1 MPIPDRVVDAPSRA
15 NACNAPSHTPPREV
29 DGKGMTTPAQV
40 SNARPPYRRA
50 AIARE
55 VRLTPHEKTV
65 RDAILATGAPERA
78 ALAWT
83 METYIAR
90 AATPEARE
98 AVTQRMEAALAA
110 RGRDVAKL
118 HHAGINVLDSVLTR
132 AAWTTLLA
140 ALPGWASSALT
151 AGQLARSVFTGSWS
165 SVAAVLPSL
174 AVALPS
180 LRSHE
185 QFDALVQS
193 LPDAIRSCLWSL
205 HEAVADAD
213 AQLRP
218 TLGGGQ
224 LAPALAVAALLWQLQ
239 RALPRPTGQ
248 LQGVARFIAELPMH
262 WQRLAV
268 LNGVG
273 GAVLAP
279 VGGVDVIDAPKVR
292 PGAEEKA
299 QRIARQRWDDQ
310 HQRPGPPRI
319 RPTID
324 GFDAVP
330 FDAAAA
336 PGGAHVGSFIRAVPV
351 VQATAA
357 AAAACSP
364 ASSPRPGWFSGLIA
378 SLPLL
383 KGAYGV
389 FQSVPQAAPPMEMTL
404 MGESALSEVVSA
416 ATPLMSAPLVPTT
429 TEATKALVRRAPLAA
444 ALLATLGGVGGA
456 ALATGRWL
464 WPETPAG
471 TTPAEL
477 AAQLAG
483 DVVALP
489 DGTWGT
495 GLDLLLGELEPAAA
509 GRRVRRAAPGPA
521 SAHIVDGAADLTQLH
536 GVSAA
541 QLDALRSDAA
551 LLAQVQSLRHLS
563 VAVARDI
570 ASHPGWEW
578 VARLPATEQELLVG
592 QWQALRE
599 LRPALEAIEDSADA
613 AMRAGLRKVGF
624 QSDWQDIEV
633 RLPSTRVAGID
644 VDDRLPLLQFCL
656 ARAAQGTPSYLRGD
670 VPVAATERA
679 QLTRFAGSADARRL
693 RADTIA
699 RTEQLRPQ
707 LSRALQARLVIDAL
721 KAKAHGVLGSGNA
734 HRRGADVVLGFLQ
747 GSGTVE
753 RASLTYV
760 DRLANGAPVTV
771 PVPNYLVLRSVG
783 EPGLHGQVVLYRSDL
798 SSFQAFGDEGAFR
811 QFLDTQRARIGAFAA
826 GGRIDGTL
834 AGDVVQAAAPA
845 QRAAVADLVRR
856 WEERLVRHQSGQQGP
871 QAWNPGESF
880 QLDFV
885 PVDETVG
892 ALQQWADAL
901 VDHSQQRAQQ
911 QLDRNLLRW
920 SPLGI
925 ANVAA
930 EDAYRLQ
937 QDRTLQTLRQHAHG
951 SVADAMKH
959 ALRRAGFQG
968 ALDGFDPDRV
978 RLRVGSHEMA
988 LTDWAT
994 SGWQR
999 HGLRRPSMPVNLPD
1013 LPLHEIGLP
1022 NLQLE
1027 PAPWLEDA
1035 TMDALQ
1041 LVAYQG
1047 GAQGTPPEAAALTAQ
1062 LQDPALRRAICV
1074 ELEAFADGNRL
1085 ADAYIEHLHALPGSP
1100 RGCAFADALADQLR
1114 ARSAWMIETARQ
1126 DSALDAAT
1134 HATLTAAHAA
1144 LDPDGRRPSSL
1155 QAVTLRGHVMAGM
1168 WALRTATGPQVFLPD
1183 TAQGDRLLDD
1193 RGFRAWL
1200 RQPGAEAYIRA
1211 RTQYRHHPDLA
1222 AMFEHTSA
1230 SRALPVDY
1238 AATRGPQS
1246 AAAALIAARIDDVDE
1261 MTVSQLERFAET
1273 FSLVGAVG
1281 VGAICSLASA
1291 GSAAAVCLAG
1301 TLGLVAESF
1310 LDALD
1315 NWERGLFNDAIL
1327 SAGAGLF
1334 DLLDPA
1340 QLSAIP
1346 GLMYQL
1352 GRRGVSTVSEAAEAV
1367 RQWRQQARAFRP
1379 DGQVDTGLALEER
1392 SLAATG
1398 LPMLG
1403 QPLATGGTLYRQG
1416 DRAFIQQ
1423 GGRFVEAAAD
1433 GDDVLRLHLPKAPG
1447 QVGPPVEF
1455 RNNAW
1460 RRQEH
1465 PTARRGTTTLSPVGK
1480 RQWVDRLPEA
1490 ENLPPE
1496 KLDELEAVFGVRSR
1510 DSSPSADLRHV
1521 VQELTIDQRIQRI
1534 LSDPEALGMP
1544 GDEAIILRAWADSP
1558 ALGNGKGVET
1568 YVETIGEWTRGA
1580 RFGRG
1585 PVGLMVE
1592 VADTRTL
1599 PGIDALVDAS
1609 DTAALAQRLM
1619 LPAGSARDTLVAAAR
1634 TELARVIQADPAQS
1648 RITWK
1653 RWISAQRSLPTAADN
1668 LAKHFPEL
1676 TKAEAEEIVTRANG
1690 LQRREVESW
1699 IFSKD
1704 IRAIVADTLTS
1715 RTQRQQ
1721 RQAVVNDAFGT
1732 LADVQQLATHLQSA
1746 LPGRTLKVRDDG
1758 QGGSLLLVGS
1768 ATPGMAEARLAFSPG
1783 SGGTMIVSDA
1793 QGKAHAHWQDALFE
1807 QLAASEKSRLVDAS
1821 TLRREVVEQM
1831 KQAPIAQRCS
1841 VRGPLKPVPDGS
1853 PNRAAQPHQRT
1864 RRSADCDPPD
1874 SISLGPDM
1882 IALRDDMHRSL
1893 GAMRHEL
1900 DRTYTGLRAE
1910 ERELKALTSRML
1922 QLKVEKQSMPPADA
1936 ARMKELQKQNFR
1948 TLNGYD
1954 LMNAACY
1961 RLDGIAYDGVPLG
1974 PSPDF
1979 PDNGFALSTV
1989 PRAWMHPENFVNPVP
2004 VRRVFL
2010 PAAQAEGRPM
2020 QNDMF
2025 RADYPLG
2032 ADLMP
2037 SVGRLAEPGQASKKI
2052 TLTERD
2058 LQVTVPGEKQARSL
2072 AGLTDAE
2079 FDALDGKA
2087 FSDAMRQYISE
2098 GSLLASN
2105 AKTLTP
2111 GDYYLYQIRSC
2122 SENKI
2127 LKGWFDALKKAV
2139 PAIAHLLDGTGPV
2152 PKVTGKVGMLSDSN
2166 PCSYSCDRRLAEL
2179 MEMLPNVDV
2188 TVFYHFDTPTQA
2200 LEWRAEQAVL
2210 RVMEKHRAAWEGAGH
2225 SESDMH
2231 QMAAAELKKP
2241 DVRQW
2246 ADEQLIASPPE
2257 RPVPRLWTPTK
2268 PEDEGF

>member
-1 MPIPDRVVDAPSRA
+1 MPFPDRIVDAASRA
-15 NACNAPSHTPPREV
+15 SAHHASSQVPTTREV
-29 DGKGMTTPAQV
+29 AGNGTHIPSQV
-40 SNARPPYRRA
+40 SNARAPYRRGDA
-50 AIARE
+50 LRRVE
-55 VRLTPHEKTV
+55 LTPHEKTV
-65 RDAILATGAPERA
+65 RDAILDTGAPERA

-98 AVTQRMEAALAA
+98 AVTRRMEAALAA

-151 AGQLARSVFTGSWS
+151 AGQLARSVFTGRWS

-174 AVALPS
+174 AVALPP

-193 LPDAIRSCLWSL
+193 LPDAMRTCLWSM

-218 TLGGGQ
+218 NLGGGQ
-224 LAPALAVAALLWQLQ
+224 LAQALAVAALLWQLQ
-239 RALPRPTGQ
+239 RALPRPAGP
-248 LQGVARFIAELPMH
+248 LQGVAGFIAELPTH

-310 HQRPGPPRI
+310 DRRPGPPRI

-330 FDAAAA
+330 FDAVAA
-336 PGGAHVGSFIRAVPV
+336 PGGAHVGSAIRAVPV

-364 ASSPRPGWFSGLIA
+364 ASSPRPGWFSGLVA
-378 SLPLL
+378 GLPLL

-416 ATPLMSAPLVPTT
+416 ATPLMSAPLLPTA
-429 TEATKALVRRAPLAA
+429 TEATRTLVRRAPLAA
-444 ALLATLGGVGGA
+444 AWLATLGGVGGA

-471 TTPAEL
+471 TTPGEL

-489 DGTWGT
+489 GGIWGT

-521 SAHIVDGAADLTQLH
+521 SAHIAEGAADLTRLH

-551 LLAQVQSLRHLS
+551 LLAQLQSRRRLS

-570 ASHPGWEW
+570 ATHPGWEW

-592 QWQALRE
+592 QWQALRD
-599 LRPALEAIEDSADA
+599 LRPALDAIEDGADA
-613 AMRAGLRKVGF
+613 AMRAALRKVGF
-624 QSDWQDIEV
+624 QGDWQDIEV
-633 RLPSTRVAGID
+633 RLPSTRVAGMD

-656 ARAAQGTPSYLRGD
+656 ARAALGTPTFLRGG
-670 VPVAATERA
+670 VPLAATELA
-679 QLTRFAGSADARRL
+679 QLTRFAGSTDARRL
-693 RADTIA
+693 RADITA
-699 RTEQLRPQ
+699 RTERLRPQ
-707 LSRALQARLVIDAL
+707 LSRALQARLVVDAL
-721 KAKAHGVLGSGNA
+721 KAKASGVLGSGNA

-753 RASLTYV
+753 RSSLTYV

-798 SSFQAFGDEGAFR
+798 SRFQAFGDEQAFR
-811 QFLDTQRARIGAFAA
+811 QFLDTQRARIGAFAE

-834 AGDVVQAAAPA
+834 AGDVVGAAAPA

-856 WEERLVRHQSGQQGP
+856 WEERLARHQSGQQGP

-880 QLDFV
+880 QLHFV
-885 PVDETVG
+885 PVDEAAG

-901 VDHSQQRAQQ
+901 VDHGQQRAQQ

-930 EDAYRLQ
+930 ERTYRLQ
-937 QDRTLQTLRQHAHG
+937 QDGTLQTLRQHAHD

-959 ALRRAGFQG
+959 ALRLAGFQG
-968 ALDGFDPDRV
+968 GLDGFDPDRL

-999 HGLRRPSMPVNLPD
+999 FGLRRPSLPVNVPD
-1013 LPLHEIGLP
+1013 LSPHEIGLP
-1022 NLQLE
+1022 NTRLD
-1027 PAPWLEDA
+1027 PAPWLEDG
-1035 TMDALQ
+1035 TLDALQ

-1047 GAQGTPPEAAALTAQ
+1047 AAQGTPPEADALTAT

-1074 ELEAFADGNRL
+1074 ELEAFADSNRL
-1085 ADAYIEHLHALPGSP
+1085 ADAYIHHLQALPGSP
-1100 RGCAFADALADQLR
+1100 RGAAFADALANQLR

-1126 DSALDAAT
+1126 DGALDAAT
-1134 HATLTAAHAA
+1134 HAALTAAHAA
-1144 LDPDGRRPSSL
+1144 LDADGRRPSSL

-1230 SRALPVDY
+1230 RRALPVDY

-1310 LDALD
+1310 RDALD
-1315 NWERGLFNDAIL
+1315 HWERGLFNDAIL
-1327 SAGAGLF
+1327 IAGAGLF

-1352 GRRGVSTVSEAAEAV
+1352 GRRGVGTVSEAADAV

-1379 DGQVDTGLALEER
+1379 DGQVDTGLALEDR

-1403 QPLATGGTLYRQG
+1403 RPLAAGGTLYRQG
-1416 DRAFIQQ
+1416 KRSFIRQ

-1433 GDDVLRLHLPKAPG
+1433 NEDVLRLHLPKAPD

-1460 RRQEH
+1460 RRREQ
-1465 PTARRGTTTLSPVGK
+1465 PPARRGTTTPSPVGK
-1480 RQWVDRLPEA
+1480 REWVNRLPEA

-1521 VQELTIDQRIQRI
+1521 VQALTIDQRIQRI
-1534 LSDPEALGMP
+1534 LDDPGALGIP

-1609 DTAALAQRLM
+1609 DTSALRQRLK
-1619 LPAGSARDTLVAAAR
+1619 LPADSARDTLVAAVRA
-1634 TELARVIQADPAQS
+1634 ELARVIQADPGQS
-1648 RITWK
+1648 RITWQ

-1676 TKAEAEEIVTRANG
+1676 TKAEAEEIVARANG
-1690 LQRREVESW
+1690 LQTREVESW

-1704 IRAIVADTLTS
+1704 IRALVADTLTS

-1768 ATPGMAEARLAFSPG
+1768 ATPGVAEARLAFRPG
-1783 SGGTMIVSDA
+1783 AGAMIVSDA
-1793 QGKAHAHWQDALFE
+1793 QGKAHPHWQDALFE
-1807 QLAASEKSRLVDAS
+1807 QLAASEKSRLGDAS
-1821 TLRREVVEQM
+1821 MLRREVVEQM
-1831 KQAPIAQRCS
+1831 KQMPIAARCS
-1841 VRGPLKPVPDGS
+1841 VRGPLKPVAGGS
-1853 PNRAAQPHQRT
+1853 PNSDARPHERA

-1893 GAMRHEL
+1893 GAMRLEL
-1900 DRTYTGLRAE
+1900 DRTYSGLRAE
-1910 ERELKALTSRML
+1910 ERELKALTTRMM
-1922 QLKVEKQSMPPADA
+1922 QLKVEKQSLPPADA

-1979 PDNGFALSTV
+1979 PDRGFALSTV
-1989 PRAWMHPENFVNPVP
+1989 PRAWMRPENFVTPVP

-2020 QNDMF
+2020 QNDLF

-2037 SVGRLAEPGQASKKI
+2037 SVGRLAEAGQASKKI

-2072 AGLTDAE
+2072 AELTDAQ
-2079 FDALDGKA
+2079 FDALEGKA
-2087 FSDAMRQYISE
+2087 FSDAMRQYIGE
-2098 GSLLASN
+2098 GRLLASN
-2105 AKTLTP
+2105 ARTLTP

-2139 PAIAHLLDGTGPV
+2139 PGIADLLDGKGPV

-2188 TVFYHFDTPTQA
+2188 TVFYHFGTPTEA

-2257 RPVPRLWTPTK
+2257 RPVPRLWTPRR
-2268 PEDEGF
+2268 EEEGF